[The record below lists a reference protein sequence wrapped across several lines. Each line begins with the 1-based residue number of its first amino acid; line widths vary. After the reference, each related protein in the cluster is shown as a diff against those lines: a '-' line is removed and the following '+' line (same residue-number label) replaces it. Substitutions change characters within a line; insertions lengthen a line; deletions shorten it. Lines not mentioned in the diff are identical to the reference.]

1 MLWILNRPEDFCVFD
16 VAVEKDE
23 SANAYHVR
31 MVGFD
36 AVTDAFLRDLA
47 EQWRTVV
54 RDVVVEWPRKCVTL
68 VVSV

>member
-23 SANAYHVR
+23 GANAYHIR

-36 AVTDAFLRDLA
+36 AVTAAFS
-47 EQWRTVV
+47 
-54 RDVVVEWPRKCVTL
+54 KN
-68 VVSV
+68 